1 MQLEML
7 RGKMDGR
14 GKPKVGAVMKGIE
27 LKGGIELEEGIEKM
41 NVGSG
46 GKLPPGLG
54 KAPPPPE

>member
-1 MQLEML
+1 ML

-14 GKPKVGAVMKGIE
+14 GKPKVGAVMK
-27 LKGGIELEEGIEKM
+27 GIELEEGIEKM